1 MDTFRTSLAYALPL
15 ASLKQSTIM
24 TVLSAAYAAQLD
36 QNDPLKALRD
46 EFHIPVIDGKQTL
59 YFTGNSLGLMPKGAK
74 TYLDEELEDWKN
86 WGVEG
91 HFHARRPWMPYHEFF
106 SESLS
111 KVVGAKPEEV
121 VVMGTLTNNLH
132 LLMVSF
138 FRPEGKR
145 TKILCEAKAF
155 PSDQYALASQLRFH
169 GLDPEEHLIEVGP
182 REGEHHIHTE
192 DFKAAID
199 AHGEEIA
206 LMMIGGVNY
215 YTGQVMAMEEL
226 TAYAQAQGI
235 VVGWDL
241 AHAAG
246 NVELHLHDWNVDF
259 AAWCHYKYLN
269 SGPGATAGYF
279 VHERHH
285 GLSDIP
291 RFEGWWG
298 HDKETRFQM
307 PEKFVPIPT
316 AEAWQLSNVPVMA
329 MAPIRA
335 SLDIIDRAGFP
346 ELQKKSRALTAYLQ
360 EVLDYVAQSTGKSLE
375 IITPKDARGA
385 QISVHVHGYGRPLFD
400 YLMGEGVITDWREPN
415 VIRMAPVPLYNSFED
430 IRHFGEILQS
440 YLQNH

>member
-1 MDTFRTSLAYALPL
+1 
-15 ASLKQSTIM
+15 M

-46 EFHIPVIDGKQTL
+46 EFHIPVINGKQTL
-59 YFTGNSLGLMPKGAK
+59 YFTGNSLGLMPKGTK

-400 YLMGEGVITDWREPN
+400 YLMSEGVITDWREPN

>member
-1 MDTFRTSLAYALPL
+1 MN
-15 ASLKQSTIM
+15 
-24 TVLSAAYAAQLD
+24 VLSRDHAKQLD
-36 QNDPLKALRD
+36 QADPLSEFRS

-59 YFTGNSLGLMPKGAK
+59 YFTGNSLGLMPKGAQS
-74 TYLDEELEDWKN
+74 YLNEELEDWKN

-138 FRPEGKR
+138 FRPQGKR

-169 GLDPEEHLIEVGP
+169 GLDPQEHLVEVGP
-182 REGEHHIHTE
+182 RDGEHHIHIE

-199 AHGEEIA
+199 AHGDEIA
-206 LMMIGGVNY
+206 MMMIGGVNY

-226 TAYAQAQGI
+226 TAYAQAKGI
-235 VVGWDL
+235 IVGWDL

-246 NVELHLHDWNVDF
+246 NVELKLHEWNVDF

-298 HDKETRFQM
+298 HEKATRFEM
-307 PEKFVPIPT
+307 PETFVPIPT

-335 SLDIIDRAGFP
+335 SLDLVDRAGG
-346 ELQKKSRALTAYLQ
+346 ETLRTKSTALTAYLQ
-360 EVLDYVAQSTGKSLE
+360 EVLDHVAAVSGKSLE
-375 IITPKDARGA
+375 IITPMEARGA
-385 QISVHVHGYGRPLFD
+385 QVSVHVHGYGRPLFD
-400 YLMGEGVITDWREPN
+400 YLMEQGVITDWREPN

-430 IRHFGEILQS
+430 IRGFGEILLN

>member
-1 MDTFRTSLAYALPL
+1 MNVLSPDYALKL
-15 ASLKQSTIM
+15 DEADSLSSFRNQ
-24 TVLSAAYAAQLD
+24 
-36 QNDPLKALRD
+36 
-46 EFHIPVIDGKQTL
+46 FHLPVIDGKQTL
-59 YFTGNSLGLMPKGAK
+59 YFTGNSLGLMPKNAEK
-74 TYLDEELEDWKN
+74 YLNEEMEDWKN

-121 VVMGTLTNNLH
+121 VVMGSLTANLH
-132 LLMVSF
+132 FLMVSF
-138 FRPEGKR
+138 FRPQGKR

-169 GLDPEEHLIEVGP
+169 GLSTEENLIEVGP
-182 REGEHHIHTE
+182 RDGEHHIRTE

-199 AHGEEIA
+199 EHGDEIA
-206 LMMIGGVNY
+206 MMMIGGVNY
-215 YTGQVMAMEEL
+215 YTGQVMAMKEL
-226 TAYAQAQGI
+226 TAYARERGI
-235 VVGWDL
+235 TVGWDL

-246 NVELHLHDWNVDF
+246 NVELHLHDWGVDF

-285 GLSDIP
+285 GKSDIP

-316 AEAWQLSNVPVMA
+316 AEAWQMSNVPVMA

-335 SLDIIDRAGFP
+335 NLDLVEQAGIP
-346 ELQKKSRALTAYLQ
+346 ALREKSKKLTAYLQ
-360 EVLDYVAQSTGKSLE
+360 EVLDFVAASTGKHLE
-375 IITPKDARGA
+375 IITPMDARGA

-400 YLMGEGVITDWREPN
+400 YLMSEGVITDWREPN

-430 IRHFGEILQS
+430 IRAFGVLLKN
-440 YLQNH
+440 YLEQHNA

>member
-1 MDTFRTSLAYALPL
+1 MNVLSPDYALKL
-15 ASLKQSTIM
+15 DEADSLSSFRNQ
-24 TVLSAAYAAQLD
+24 
-36 QNDPLKALRD
+36 
-46 EFHIPVIDGKQTL
+46 FHLPVIDGKQTL
-59 YFTGNSLGLMPKGAK
+59 YFTGNSLGLMPKNAEK
-74 TYLDEELEDWKN
+74 YLNEEMEDWKN

-121 VVMGTLTNNLH
+121 VVMGSLTANLH
-132 LLMVSF
+132 FLMVSF
-138 FRPEGKR
+138 FRPQGKR

-169 GLDPEEHLIEVGP
+169 GLSTEEHLIEVGP
-182 REGEHHIHTE
+182 RDGEHHIRTE

-199 AHGEEIA
+199 EHGDEIA
-206 LMMIGGVNY
+206 MMMIGGVNY
-215 YTGQVMAMEEL
+215 YTGQVMAMKEL
-226 TAYAQAQGI
+226 TAYARERGI
-235 VVGWDL
+235 TVGWDL

-246 NVELHLHDWNVDF
+246 NVELHLHDWGVDF

-285 GLSDIP
+285 GKSDIP

-316 AEAWQLSNVPVMA
+316 AEAWQMSNVPVMA

-335 SLDIIDRAGFP
+335 NLDLVEQAGIP
-346 ELQKKSRALTAYLQ
+346 ALREKSKKLTAYLQ
-360 EVLDYVAQSTGKSLE
+360 EVLDFVAASTGKHLE
-375 IITPKDARGA
+375 IITPMDARGA

-400 YLMGEGVITDWREPN
+400 YLMSEGVITDWREPN

-430 IRHFGEILQS
+430 IRAFGVLLKN
-440 YLQNH
+440 YLEQHNA